1 MATKTASKA
10 KPKVKVTAKSAVK
23 SAIKIKS
30 TSTNGSTNGHAVTST
45 RLDVRK
51 TYKIYIDGKF
61 PRTESGRIYPLKDA
75 AGNIIANI
83 CRGSRKDLRESIV
96 SNRKAQSGW
105 SSKSAYNK
113 GQILYRIAETLESR
127 KAQFVDI
134 LCKQGDN
141 VASAKK
147 EVDTAIDVL
156 VYYAGW
162 CDKYIQVF
170 SSVNPVESSHFNFSY
185 PEPTGVVT
193 VLAPQKQGLLGIVN
207 LIAPMI
213 IGGNVCTVFA
223 SEKYPMTAVDFAE
236 VLNASDVPGGV
247 VNIIT
252 GLQKEFI
259 GHASSHMD
267 VNAILFSDLDQA
279 QRKVIQENASLN
291 VKRVLDFSKEEML
304 SPYRILAAQE
314 IKTTWHPVGN

>member
-1 MATKTASKA
+1 MATKT
-10 KPKVKVTAKSAVK
+10 TAKGKV
-23 SAIKIKS
+23 KS
-30 TSTNGSTNGHAVTST
+30 TSKVTKGMVKIKPVSGSGSANGHAATST

-75 AGNIIANI
+75 SGNTIANI
-83 CRGSRKDLRESIV
+83 CRGSRKDLRDSIV
-96 SNRKAQSGW
+96 SNRKAQPGW
-105 SSKSAYNK
+105 ASKSAYNK

-134 LCKQGDN
+134 LMKQGDS
-141 VASAKK
+141 AAGAKK
-147 EVDTAIDVL
+147 EVDTAIDIL

-162 CDKYIQVF
+162 SDKYIQVF
-170 SSVNPVESSHFNFSY
+170 SAVNPVESSHFNFSY
-185 PEPTGVVT
+185 PEPTGVVSI
-193 VLAPQKQGLLGIVN
+193 LAPSKQGLSGLVN
-207 LIAPMI
+207 LISPVI
-213 IGGNVCTVFA
+213 VGGNVCTVLA
-223 SEKYPMTAVDFAE
+223 SEKYPLTAIDFAE

-267 VNAILFSDLDQA
+267 VNAVVYTDLDLA
-279 QRKVIQENASLN
+279 QKKLIQENASLN
-291 VKRVLDFSKEEML
+291 LKRVLDFSKEEVL

>member
-1 MATKTASKA
+1 MATKTIF
-10 KPKVKVTAKSAVK
+10 KVKPAKG
-23 SAIKIKS
+23 
-30 TSTNGSTNGHAVTST
+30 NGSTNGNGVTSN

-105 SSKSAYNK
+105 AGKSAYNK

-127 KAQFVDI
+127 KAQFVEI
-134 LCKQGDN
+134 LCKQGDTAAN
-141 VASAKK
+141 AKK
-147 EVDTAIDVL
+147 EVDAAIDTL

-170 SSVNPVESSHFNFSY
+170 SSVNPVESAHFNFSY

-193 VLAPQKQGLLGIVN
+193 LMAPLKQGLVGLVN
-207 LIAPMI
+207 LMAPMI

-223 SEKYPMTAVDFAE
+223 SEKYPLTAIDFAE

-267 VNAILFSDLDQA
+267 VNAIVFSDLDLS
-279 QRKVIQENASLN
+279 QRKLVQENASLN
-291 VKRVLDFSKEEML
+291 VKRVLDFSKEEAK
-304 SPYRILAAQE
+304 SPYRIIAAQE
-314 IKTTWHPVGN
+314 IKTTWHPIGN